1 MRPLIC
7 AIAAGM
13 LVVAAFSANAATL
26 AYGEA
31 FDTLYRID
39 LDART
44 ATKVG
49 AAGSY
54 AGTSI
59 GNISGLT
66 TRRDGSQYAVWGG
79 YKQLLRID
87 PASGASTVVGSL
99 NLAGQGSG
107 QFDSLDLGMTADC
120 DGTLWLSSG
129 ILKQVWKVDPATGST
144 TLVGSTGKPIAGLVA
159 NADGLYGSGSRGDH
173 GFYRIDRKTGAAT
186 LIGDFGAAASSV
198 LNSVSMGFDANGTL
212 WAVLNYVPPNSGS
225 VVPDWSDLATIDPA
239 TGKMTLLGPITGPDS
254 LRQIGMKGFTAGPT
268 QCRRSPDAS
277 GAVSAPVDAPWA
289 LTLLGLLL
297 GAGAYRSG
305 RRHLRV

>member
-13 LVVAAFSANAATL
+13 LAAAAFSANAATL

-31 FDTLYRID
+31 FDTLYKID
-39 LDART
+39 LDTRQ
-44 ATKVG
+44 ATTVG
-49 AAGSY
+49 RAGTY
-54 AGTSI
+54 AGQTI

-66 TRRDGSQYAVWGG
+66 TLRDGSRYAVWGG

-87 PASGASTVVGSL
+87 PASGVATVVGSL
-99 NLAGQGSG
+99 GLAGQGSG
-107 QFDSLDLGMTADC
+107 QFDPLDLGMTADC

-129 ILKQVWKVDPATGST
+129 ILQQVWTVDPATGAT

-186 LIGDFGAAASSV
+186 LIGDFGSAASSV
-198 LNSVSMGFDANGTL
+198 LNSVSMGFDAGGTL

-239 TGKMTLLGPITGPDS
+239 TGAMTVLGPIAGPDA
-254 LRQIGMKGFTAGPT
+254 LRQVGMKGFTTGPT
-268 QCRRSPDAS
+268 QCSRRPDAS
-277 GAVSAPVDAPWA
+277 GPVAAPVDATWA

-297 GAGAYRSG
+297 CAGAYRGG
-305 RRHLRV
+305 RRHPRA